1 MAHRNEKISI
11 LVKEIASSYIGA
23 NSGNTSLITITR
35 AEISDD
41 GKNATIYFTCLPQDK
56 EDAAFGFL
64 KRHRGEI
71 RKEIKKR
78 LQTHTIPFLDVSID
92 HGEHMK
98 QKIDQILRDDNK
110 HIDNSSEENTE
121 VTKD

>member
-1 MAHRNEKISI
+1 MAHRHEKIST

-41 GKNATIYFTCLPQDK
+41 GKNGIIYFTCLPQDK
-56 EDAAFGFL
+56 ELAAFGFL

-71 RKEIKKR
+71 RKELKKR

-98 QKIDQILRDDNK
+98 QKIDQILREDNLHAK
-110 HIDNSSEENTE
+110 EFSEENTE

>member
-1 MAHRNEKISI
+1 MAHRHEKIST

-41 GKNATIYFTCLPQDK
+41 GKNGIIYFTCLPQDK
-56 EDAAFGFL
+56 EAAAFGFL

-71 RKEIKKR
+71 RKELKKR
-78 LQTHTIPFLDVSID
+78 LQTHTIPFLDISID

-98 QKIDQILRDDNK
+98 QRIDQILREDNLHKDDF
-110 HIDNSSEENTE
+110 SEGSIE